1 MKAMAAP
8 LLTIGHSSHPLNV
21 FLDLLECHGV
31 ELVADTRSVPYSRIN
46 PQFSQAALK
55 RSLAER
61 GIRYEYFGR
70 ELGGRSPGPSS
81 LFEEGIA
88 RLIGRASESCVAVLC
103 AEEDP
108 ARCHRGRLIAPAV
121 RRQGFAVSHIRGR
134 GGLEHDGEQLEL
146 DL

>member
-8 LLTIGHSSHPLNV
+8 LLTIGHSSHPINV
-21 FLDLLECHGV
+21 FLDLLERHGV
-31 ELVADTRSVPYSRIN
+31 ELVADTRSVPYSRFN

-55 RSLAER
+55 HSLAER

-70 ELGGRSPGPSS
+70 ELGGRPPDPSAS
-81 LFEEGIA
+81 FQEGIA
-88 RLIGRASESCVAVLC
+88 RLIVRASESCVAVLC

-108 ARCHRGRLIAPAV
+108 ARCHRGLLIAPAV
-121 RRQGFAVSHIRGR
+121 RRQGFAVSHIRGK
-134 GGLEHDGEQLEL
+134 GELEADGAQLEL